1 MTSIDMVQIRVSVT
15 NLDTNSSANS
25 TAKVWNCLKNPEVG
39 QI

>member
-1 MTSIDMVQIRVSVT
+1 MFGAED
-15 NLDTNSSANS
+15 DFDWYGANS